1 MRVAVVVRSLKI
13 GGMERVAVNLS
24 EAFAAEGHESHL
36 IYFKAK
42 GKKILPNDSVH
53 LHHFNLEDILKK
65 SIIGLPF
72 FLLAKLLNGI
82 IRGSFFFYNGI
93 LLAPIFKYK
102 LKQLESRYGKFDLIV
117 IRGHGTFEM
126 IWPYQ
131 DNRIIQMVESIFI
144 RSKTAL
150 DKFYLRCVYNKKHLA
165 GVSLGVK
172 EKIEE
177 LVKTIELKPASI
189 KVIYNPID
197 AKTIVEKSNAYNIDM
212 KEKYMLSVSRITPN
226 KNIPFLLRAYKI
238 AKDKYGY
245 SFPLVIIGDGHDMH
259 RVRQTIDDLELKDDI
274 KLLGLLQNPYPWIKN
289 AELLTSTS
297 KAEGFGMVIVEAL
310 ILHTQPLTTKS
321 KGGIKD
327 IMRNELK
334 EYMIEFNEEL
344 FAKKMVE
351 SVNRPLEIDYEAY
364 TTPFSAKA
372 ITQAY
377 LSFVQQKIIH

>member
-24 EAFAAEGHESHL
+24 EAFADEGHESHL

-42 GKKILPNDSVH
+42 GKKLSPKESVI
-53 LHHFNLEDILKK
+53 LHHFNLEGSLKK
-65 SIIGLPF
+65 TIIGLPF
-72 FLLAKLLNGI
+72 FLLAKLFNGL
-82 IRGSFFFYNGI
+82 IRGSFFFYNGL

-102 LKQLESRYGKFDLIV
+102 LKQIESKYGKFDLI
-117 IRGHGTFEM
+117 IMRGHGTFEM

-131 DNRIIQMVESIFI
+131 DERIIQMVESIFI
-144 RSKTAL
+144 RSKSSL
-150 DKFYLRCVYNKKHLA
+150 DRFYLRCVYNNKHLA

-177 LVKTIELKPASI
+177 LVEELDLKPRSVN
-189 KVIYNPID
+189 VIYNPID
-197 AKTIVEKSNAYNIDM
+197 AATILKKANDYTIDM
-212 KEKYMLSVSRITPN
+212 KEKYIVSVSRITPN

-238 AKDKYGY
+238 ARDRYKLDLA
-245 SFPLVIIGDGHDMH
+245 LVIIGDGHDMQ
-259 RVRQTIDDLELKDDI
+259 RVKQTIAELELDKDV

-289 AELLTSTS
+289 AQLLTSTS

-310 ILHTQPLTTKS
+310 ILDTQPLTTKS
-321 KGGIKD
+321 EGGIRD
-327 IMRNELK
+327 IMCNELS
-334 EYMIEFNEEL
+334 EYMVDFDEEL
-344 FAKKMVE
+344 FAQKMLKCVKTPKK
-351 SVNRPLEIDYEAY
+351 IAYEKY

-377 LSFVQQKIIH
+377 LSFLQEKIVH

>member
-42 GKKILPNDSVH
+42 GKKLSPNDSVY
-53 LHHFNLEDILKK
+53 LHHFNLENILKK

-102 LKQLESRYGKFDLIV
+102 LKQLESQYGKFDLIV

-165 GVSLGVK
+165 GVSFGVK

-177 LVKTIELKPASI
+177 VVKELNLHPKSVR
-189 KVIYNPID
+189 VIYNPID
-197 AKTIVEKSNAYNIDM
+197 ASTIKRQANAFEVEMREEYI
-212 KEKYMLSVSRITPN
+212 LSVSRITPN
-226 KNIPFLLRAYKI
+226 KNIPFLLRAYSI
-238 AKDKYGY
+238 ARKKY
-245 SFPLVIIGDGHDMH
+245 SLDLPLVLIGDGHDMY
-259 RVRQTIDDLELKDDI
+259 RVRQTIDDLDLKDNI

-310 ILHTQPLTTKS
+310 ILHTPVLTTKS

-327 IMRNELK
+327 IMRNRLN
-334 EYMIEFNEEL
+334 EYMIDFDEDL
-344 FAKKMVE
+344 FAQKMVE
-351 SVNRPLEIDYEAY
+351 SIKKPLEIDYEEY
-364 TTPFSAKA
+364 VKPFSVRA
-372 ITQAY
+372 IVQEY
-377 LSFVQQKIIH
+377 LSFVQQKKAH